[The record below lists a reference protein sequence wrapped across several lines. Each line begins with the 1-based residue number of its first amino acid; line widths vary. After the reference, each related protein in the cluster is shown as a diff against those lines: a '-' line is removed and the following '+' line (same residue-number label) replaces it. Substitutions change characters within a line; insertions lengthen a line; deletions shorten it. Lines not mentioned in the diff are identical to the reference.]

1 MESNYTIKK
10 LIQLFLSKI
19 YVIIILTI
27 VGGAAAF
34 GFSKFFMSLKYQSY
48 TSMYVKNNN
57 SVTETDGVNLNDLNA
72 SKSLVSTY
80 IAVMQDDAVM
90 EKVGSELLAE
100 FDKDKLSKCFS
111 IKDENG
117 EESISAASI
126 RNCLT
131 MAAVGDT
138 EVMKITAET
147 ADPEVSAALC
157 NIISNVTPDFLIRVV
172 GAGSVEAIGTA
183 KVNNNP
189 VSPNFLKMAVIGAF
203 AGMLLAALII
213 LVIDFFDNTVKDKEE
228 IAQKYEKAIIGEI
241 PEFIDDKKKKKDSNN
256 YDLLLTQKGIPFT
269 IKESYKSMRTNVMFS
284 LSVSEKKVIV
294 VSSANPGE
302 GKSTTAA
309 NLAITFSQME
319 HKVLLIDA
327 DMRKP
332 VQHKIFGLKNKKG
345 LSSIIGKMNKFD
357 ECVNKNVVKSLDI
370 LTSGTKPANPSELLA
385 SEQAAELLNTLS
397 EDYDYIIVDTPPVNI
412 VSDAM
417 GLSNSIAGILMVLR
431 YGRTTF
437 DDLDNAMKKIELA
450 DVKMLGF
457 ILNDISK
464 KHGSYSKYGYNYKSH
479 YYDSYGYGEETS
491 EDKDE
496 SKKDKSDNKV
506 KKEKK

>member
-27 VGGAAAF
+27 VSGAAAF
-34 GFSKFFMSLKYQSY
+34 GFSKFFMPLKYQSY

-213 LVIDFFDNTVKDKEE
+213 LVIDFFDNTVKGTTETR
-228 IAQKYEKAIIGEI
+228 AI
-241 PEFIDDKKKKKDSNN
+241 
-256 YDLLLTQKGIPFT
+256 
-269 IKESYKSMRTNVMFS
+269 RT
-284 LSVSEKKVIV
+284 
-294 VSSANPGE
+294 
-302 GKSTTAA
+302 
-309 NLAITFSQME
+309 ME
-319 HKVLLIDA
+319 
-327 DMRKP
+327 
-332 VQHKIFGLKNKKG
+332 
-345 LSSIIGKMNKFD
+345 
-357 ECVNKNVVKSLDI
+357 
-370 LTSGTKPANPSELLA
+370 
-385 SEQAAELLNTLS
+385 
-397 EDYDYIIVDTPPVNI
+397 
-412 VSDAM
+412 
-417 GLSNSIAGILMVLR
+417 
-431 YGRTTF
+431 
-437 DDLDNAMKKIELA
+437 
-450 DVKMLGF
+450 
-457 ILNDISK
+457 
-464 KHGSYSKYGYNYKSH
+464 
-479 YYDSYGYGEETS
+479 
-491 EDKDE
+491 
-496 SKKDKSDNKV
+496 
-506 KKEKK
+506 